1 MNRSLAGSTSRTRGS
16 RHGHSSTAFA
26 AALVLLIATPA
37 RGQEVS
43 TLTLRQAV
51 TLALQNS
58 RELKLAQVQ
67 YNVALGEARVNRA
80 AFLPNLYTG
89 SGAAYTHGF
98 PSLPGG
104 QAPAVFEMD
113 YTQSVFDPLLKAQ
126 QHAAEERAKTQ
137 KIELDRTR
145 DDVTVRAATA
155 YLELAKVRH
164 SLDLMRSEQASGEKI
179 LEVVRE
185 RIGANQELPIEGT
198 RSQLALARIQER
210 IVKLEDREE
219 SLDLR
224 IRDLTGIPDS
234 QTLQV
239 DAEDAAFTEALASDV
254 AAVQSQTQMISA
266 AVEND
271 RTVAEAERE
280 RAAREDIFHGARLSY
295 WPTVAI
301 VGQYSILSKFNNY
314 NEFYKKF
321 ERNNVNIGVQVTIP
335 LFAAKTSANVALA
348 KSQLAESEL
357 NLGNKRQ
364 EARLEVQQKARSLRE
379 IDAEHEVARLDLQL
393 AQQTLQ
399 LQQAKFDQGRITLQ
413 EIEQSRLDENDK
425 WVAFLDADFARQQAQ
440 LSLLEATGQLAK
452 VLP

>member
-1 MNRSLAGSTSRTRGS
+1 MSHLRNRSLAL
-16 RHGHSSTAFA
+16 A
-26 AALVLLIATPA
+26 AGLALLIATPA
-37 RGQEVS
+37 RGQNVS

-58 RELKLAQVQ
+58 RDVKLAQVQ
-67 YNVALGEARVNRA
+67 YNVALGEVRVNRA

-104 QAPAVFEMD
+104 HAPAVFELD
-113 YTQSVFDPLLKAQ
+113 YTQSVFDPVLRAQ
-126 QHAAEERAKTQ
+126 QHAAEERAQNQ

-145 DDVTVRAATA
+145 DDVMVRTATA

-179 LEVVRE
+179 LQVVRE
-185 RIGANQELPIEGT
+185 RVAAKQELPIEGT

-219 SLDLR
+219 MLDQQ
-224 IRDLTGIPDS
+224 IRDLTSIPDS
-234 QTLQV
+234 QSLQV
-239 DAEDAAFTEALASDV
+239 EAEDPAFTAQLATDV
-254 AAVQSQTQMISA
+254 AAVESESQMVSL
-266 AVEND
+266 AVQND
-271 RTVAEAERE
+271 RTVAEAEHE
-280 RAAREDIFHGARLSY
+280 RKAREDIFHGARWSY
-295 WPTVAI
+295 WPTVEA
-301 VGQYSILSKFNNY
+301 VGEYSILSKFNNY
-314 NEFYKKF
+314 DEFYKTF

-348 KSQLAESEL
+348 KSQLAEAQL

-364 EARLEVQQKARSLRE
+364 EVRLDLQQKARSVRE
-379 IDAEHEVARLDLQL
+379 MDATREVARLDLQL
-393 AQQTLQ
+393 AQETVQV
-399 LQQAKFDQGRITLQ
+399 QQAKFDQGRITLQ
-413 EIEQSRLDENDK
+413 EIEQARLDENDK

-440 LSLLEATGQLAK
+440 LTLLEATGQLAK